1 MLQRNSLFIG
11 LRLWLLLGVVGLFA
25 ESSRGDDGWLT
36 QPERDLFSAFGTNAN
51 VDGKSLA
58 ATPRFTELPE
68 IAKRMTPQQKAQAAR
83 QQAKQEQ
90 LATVALKYAQSQ
102 LAVRNFE
109 EAKAAFNRVL
119 DLAPDSSAAKTA
131 KAALKNFEK

>member
-1 MLQRNSLFIG
+1 
-11 LRLWLLLGVVGLFA
+11 
-25 ESSRGDDGWLT
+25 
-36 QPERDLFSAFGTNAN
+36 
-51 VDGKSLA
+51 
-58 ATPRFTELPE
+58 
-68 IAKRMTPQQKAQAAR
+68 MTPQQKAQAAR